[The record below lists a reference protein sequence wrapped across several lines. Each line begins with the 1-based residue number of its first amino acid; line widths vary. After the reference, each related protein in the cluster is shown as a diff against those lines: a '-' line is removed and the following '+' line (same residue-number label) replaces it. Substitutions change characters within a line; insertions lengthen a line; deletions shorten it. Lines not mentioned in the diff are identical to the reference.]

1 VIIFHKFGQFIPANN
16 NIGTT
21 HQPDHEEHFKMLSC
35 INTAP
40 VPIVL
45 STYTPTQIEPSFI
58 IKKCEFG
65 SRIAYCH
72 VAHKSQFQKCVLSH
86 NHIIQLTKPVLFYM
100 ASAQHFA

>member
-1 VIIFHKFGQFIPANN
+1 
-16 NIGTT
+16 
-21 HQPDHEEHFKMLSC
+21 MLSC

-45 STYTPTQIEPSFI
+45 STYTPTQNQASSLRNVSL
-58 IKKCEFG
+58 G
-65 SRIAYCH
+65 QYCH